1 MTITAITCTYQRP
14 RAMELCRKYM
24 ARQTRQPD
32 QWIILDGPDRMQ
44 KKVLDC
50 IERGEIKGEVV
61 VWFEDDDWVR
71 ADWLAWCHDQI
82 AKGYECVGEGM
93 AVYYNVSK
101 RWWSECRNVR
111 HAALCQTAVHR
122 DLLEPVA
129 NVIKSYDWPF
139 FDVRIWNVECNK
151 HLFLP
156 KTPAERRVVGI
167 KGIKGDGGSHGYSG
181 EHRDVLPQGTHAD
194 PSMLQLHKWVGRDA
208 LNYSQFHKR

>member
-93 AVYYNVSK
+93 AVYWNCRY
-101 RWWSECRNVR
+101 RWSSHCKNIR

-122 DLLEPVA
+122 DMLETVA
-129 NVIKSYDWPF
+129 NCIKSSDHPF
-139 FDVRIWNVECNK
+139 FDTVLWRVECNK
-151 HLFLP
+151 YLFLP
-156 KTPAERRVVGI
+156 KSAAERRVVGM
-167 KGIKGDGGSHGYSG
+167 KAVGDIGGYSG
-181 EHRDVLPQGTHAD
+181 EHRQITPEGVTSD
-194 PSMLQLHKWVGRDA
+194 PAMLTLWKWIGKDA
-208 LNYSQFHKR
+208 LDYGAFRRR